1 MFEKSTIEAYRQVKA
16 PVELKERVMES
27 YQTKP
32 ANVINLRLYKTL
44 SVIAACLI
52 LILSGTAFGNRENVS
67 ILYNGEQL
75 TGQPMIISEVGDE
88 AAQGVAMASLERS
101 MPVTMCVP
109 LEIET
114 TQEATITAFAGE
126 MQIFSSD
133 TGELL
138 FTGTEYLASDTVSV
152 EWYVESEQEAS
163 VCIASEKTEYVVRL
177 AYDEANDTW
186 TIVQE

>member
-1 MFEKSTIEAYRQVKA
+1 
-16 PVELKERVMES
+16 
-27 YQTKP
+27 
-32 ANVINLRLYKTL
+32 
-44 SVIAACLI
+44 
-52 LILSGTAFGNRENVS
+52 
-67 ILYNGEQL
+67 
-75 TGQPMIISEVGDE
+75 MIISEVGDE

-163 VCIASEKTEYVVRL
+163 FCIASEKTEYVVRL